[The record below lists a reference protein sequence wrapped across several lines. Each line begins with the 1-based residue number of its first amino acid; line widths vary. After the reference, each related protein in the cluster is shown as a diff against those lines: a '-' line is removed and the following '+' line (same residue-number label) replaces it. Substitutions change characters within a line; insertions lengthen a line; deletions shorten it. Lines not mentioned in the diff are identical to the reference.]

1 MKRETET
8 RSIVVDQDQFAVSLT
23 TVTLVQSTEQ
33 QVFPSVEKAL
43 QNRAH
48 GLIKEGAKGL
58 FFGGLAIGVFL
69 QGINYITDE
78 SLVINGEAE
87 KISLGIEL
95 IALGIF
101 LSSLGL
107 KSKKN
112 IGVIWDQFGKL
123 SEKVIRTVRNENP
136 NNPQ

>member
-1 MKRETET
+1 MNRKIET
-8 RSIVVDQDQFAVSLT
+8 RDITVEQDQSAVSLT
-23 TVTLVQSTEQ
+23 TVTLVQSTER
-33 QVFPSVEKAL
+33 QVFPSKEKAL

-48 GLIKEGAKGL
+48 GLMKEGAKGL
-58 FFGGLAIGVFL
+58 FLGGLALGVFQ

-95 IALGIF
+95 IALGII
-101 LSSLGL
+101 LSSLAWR
-107 KSKKN
+107 SKKN

-123 SEKVIRTVRNENP
+123 SEKVVRTVRNENP
-136 NNPQ
+136 NSPQ